1 MSQAGHPAD
10 APLPGEDAARW
21 RDAARLRA
29 EHSGWVI
36 VWLARTGQF
45 RAYKRLPGARRDTA
59 LTATTA
65 DALATRITAAEQT
78 AARPARRAKGTR

>member
-1 MSQAGHPAD
+1 MNQAEHPAG
-10 APLPGEDAARW
+10 ALPGEDAVRW

-45 RAYKRLPGARRDTA
+45 RAYKRLGGARRDTS
-59 LTATTA
+59 LTAATA
-65 DALATRITAAEQT
+65 EALATRITAAEQ
-78 AARPARRAKGTR
+78 AVARPALRARGTR

>member
-1 MSQAGHPAD
+1 MNQAEHPAD
-10 APLPGEDAARW
+10 TPPRGDDAARW

-45 RAYKRLPGARRDTA
+45 RAYKRLPGARRDTS
-59 LTATTA
+59 LTAATT
-65 DALATRITAAEQT
+65 DALATKITAAEQ
-78 AARPARRAKGTR
+78 AGRM

>member
-1 MSQAGHPAD
+1 VNLAEHPAG
-10 APLPGEDAARW
+10 APPPGEDAVRW

-45 RAYKRLPGARRDTA
+45 RAYKRLPGARRDTS
-59 LTATTA
+59 LTAATA
-65 DALATRITAAEQT
+65 EALATRITAAEQ
-78 AARPARRAKGTR
+78 AATRLARRGLGAR

>member
-1 MSQAGHPAD
+1 MNLAEHPAG
-10 APLPGEDAARW
+10 APPPGDDAARW

-45 RAYKRLPGARRDTA
+45 RAYKRLPGARRDTS
-59 LTATTA
+59 LTAVTA
-65 DALATRITAAEQT
+65 EALATRITAAEQ
-78 AARPARRAKGTR
+78 AATRLARRGLGAR

>member
-1 MSQAGHPAD
+1 MNQAEHPD
-10 APLPGEDAARW
+10 APPRGDDAARW

-45 RAYKRLPGARRDTA
+45 RAYKRLAGARRDTS
-59 LTATTA
+59 LTAATA
-65 DALATRITAAEQT
+65 DALATKITAAEQ
-78 AARPARRAKGTR
+78 AATHPARRAQGTR